1 MNGNF
6 KRNLFVSSGVS
17 ITILLISSAASFF
30 SIRSLL
36 DSNEWV
42 KHTQDVIYNLN
53 ESKSVMVDA
62 QGSMRGFLV
71 TGKQDFLKRY
81 DNAEE
86 DTKVYIDHLEELTI
100 DNQKQQESLK
110 ELKPL
115 IAGFYDY
122 LEDKV
127 ASKIKNGTVTPD
139 QLDNGRE
146 LMEKIRVLL
155 KRMEN
160 EEQRLLTE
168 RNTSSEKYG
177 LYSSILIIAA
187 ALVALLITIIFF
199 SRILRDYNERLKLQ
213 LKLEENDRE
222 TAQRIK
228 AISEI
233 ATEISSGNYE
243 IRVNDSQSDSL
254 GSVAGS
260 LNNMAVELDKS
271 FKTLSDNEWLQAGI
285 AKLNDVMI
293 GDKGLH
299 ELTSDVIE
307 HLSTYT
313 NSSAA
318 VLYILDGQELV
329 ASSGYSYMSDSA
341 RERIKVGDGLSGQA
355 VASRKMMEIKG
366 IAPGDIKISYAL
378 GEAKP
383 AHIIAVPLIDDKVT
397 GVIELASVKE
407 YSKKHI
413 AFLTEASD
421 NVGIA
426 ISAAQNRKRL
436 QELLEETE
444 SQSEELRVQHSEMEN
459 INAELEAQTQKLQA
473 SEEELRVQQEELQ
486 QTNEELAERSVLLE
500 ERNVEIQKKSED
512 LELSTRYKSEF
523 LANMSHE
530 LRTPLN
536 SILLLSRLLSENTT
550 DNMSD
555 EQIEFAKVIQSSG
568 NGLLGLIDEI
578 LDLSKIEAGKME
590 LEFIDISTKEVTDA
604 LKALFSEVA
613 KQKNIEF
620 NFITDDAP
628 IVLKTDK
635 MRLEQI
641 LKNLISNAIKFTSEG
656 SVTLEITKHKLNEK
670 LVNFTVKDTGI
681 GIPREKQPLIFEAF
695 QQADGSTKRKYGG
708 TGLGLSISR
717 ELAKLLKGD
726 ISLVSEMNMGSEF
739 TLTIPIIGSATMQPE
754 RIETARRPIADT
766 TFSALTAS
774 AATAQNSA
782 SATTAEEDAATEENN
797 KYLSPKIPDDVPDDR
812 NAISESDK
820 VMLIVE
826 DDVNF
831 AKSLLEFTRQRGY
844 KGIVSVRGDHA
855 LNLAIMYKPVGVLL
869 DIQLPIKSGWE
880 VIEELKANWQTKH
893 IPVHMMS
900 SHKMKQESLLKGAVN
915 FLDKPVAFEQ
925 IPEIFR
931 RIEHIV
937 NKESQKVL
945 IIEDNPKHAKAL
957 AYFLET
963 YNINSEIKSDVTD
976 GVDALQK
983 ETVDCVILDMGIP
996 DQQAYDILDKVKKNP
1011 GLENLPVIVFTGKS
1025 LSMNEELKIKKY
1037 ADSIIVKTAHSYQ
1050 RMLDEVSLFLHLVEE
1065 NKKGANS
1072 KKDTYKKLTLL
1083 NNVLSGKT
1091 VLVVDDDVRN
1101 IYSLTKSLE
1110 VLKMNV
1116 ITAIDGREAL
1126 KALEEHPEVDVVL
1139 LDMMMPNMDGY
1150 ETATRIR
1157 ENATYKKLPVI
1168 AVTAKAMTGDRE
1180 KCINAGASDYITKPV
1195 DIDQL
1200 LSLLRVW
1207 LYDQQ

>member
-1 MNGNF
+1 MDNNF
-6 KRNLFVSSGVS
+6 KRNLLVSSGVS
-17 ITILLISSAASFF
+17 ILILLISSTASFL
-30 SIRSLL
+30 SIRNLL
-36 DSNEWV
+36 DSNSWV
-42 KHTQDVIYNLN
+42 AHTQEVLYNIN
-53 ESKSVMVDA
+53 EGTAVMVDA
-62 QGSMRGFLV
+62 QGSMRGYLV

-81 DNAEE
+81 DTAEE
-86 DTKVYIDHLEELTI
+86 DTNVYIDKLDQLTV
-100 DNQKQQESLK
+100 DNPAQQRSIKQLR
-110 ELKPL
+110 PL
-115 IAGFYDY
+115 IISFYTY
-122 LEDKV
+122 LDERVADKMQ
-127 ASKIKNGTVTPD
+127 NGTITSNE
-139 QLDNGRE
+139 LDYGRKV
-146 LMEKIRVLL
+146 MENIRALL

-160 EEQRLLTE
+160 EEQRLLAE
-168 RNTSSEKYG
+168 RNSTSEKYG
-177 LYSSILIIAA
+177 MYSSVLIVAA
-187 ALVALLITIIFF
+187 ALVALLISVIFF
-199 SRILRDYNERLKLQ
+199 ARILRDYNERLKLQ
-213 LKLEENDRE
+213 LKLEAADRE
-222 TAQRIK
+222 TAERIRV
-228 AISEI
+228 ISGI
-233 ATEISSGNYE
+233 AGEISSGNYE
-243 IRVNDSQSDSL
+243 VRVDSNESDAL
-254 GSVAGS
+254 GSVGGS
-260 LNNMAVELDKS
+260 LNNMAIELEKS
-271 FKTLSDNEWLQAGI
+271 FKTLSDNEWLQSGI

-293 GDKGLH
+293 GEKTLQQ
-299 ELTSDVIE
+299 LTADVIG
-307 HLSTYT
+307 HLAAYT
-313 NSSAA
+313 NSNAA
-318 VLYILDGQELV
+318 VLYVLDGEELV
-329 ASSGYSYMSDSA
+329 ASAGYSYVSDKS
-341 RERIKVGDGLSGQA
+341 RERIRIGDGLSGQA
-355 VASRKMMEIKG
+355 VASRSIMELKS
-366 IAPGDIKISYAL
+366 PSPDDIKISYAL
-378 GEAKP
+378 GEVKP
-383 AHIIAVPLIDDKVT
+383 AHIIAIPLIDDKVT
-397 GVIELASVKE
+397 GVVELASVKE
-407 YSKKHI
+407 FSKRNLT
-413 AFLTEASD
+413 FLAAAAN

-536 SILLLSRLLSENTT
+536 SILLLSRLLSENN
-550 DNMSD
+550 DKNMND
-555 EQIEFAKVIQSSG
+555 EQIEFASVIQSSG

-590 LEFIDISTKEVTDA
+590 LEFIDIATKEITDN
-604 LKALFSEVA
+604 LKALFNEVA

-620 NFITDDAP
+620 NIITDDAP
-628 IVLKTDK
+628 LVLKTDK
-635 MRLEQI
+635 VRLEQI
-641 LKNLISNAIKFTSEG
+641 LKNLLSNAIKFTAKG
-656 SVTLEITKHKLNEK
+656 AVTLEIKKHPNNEK
-670 LVNFTVKDTGI
+670 LVCFMVKDTGI
-681 GIPREKQPLIFEAF
+681 GIPYEKQPLIFEAF

-717 ELAKLLKGD
+717 ELAKLLKGE
-726 ISLVSEMNMGSEF
+726 ISLKSELNQGSEF
-739 TLTIPIIGSATMQPE
+739 TLTVPVSGSARSMA
-754 RIETARRPIADT
+754 ETIYRGEEPV
-766 TFSALTAS
+766 
-774 AATAQNSA
+774 AAVA
-782 SATTAEEDAATEENN
+782 AEKQTDNEDKN
-797 KYLSPKIPDDVPDDR
+797 KYLSLSIPDDVPDDR
-812 NAISESDK
+812 ENIAEEDK
-820 VMLIVE
+820 VILIVE
-826 DDVNF
+826 DDINF
-831 AKSLLEFTRQRGY
+831 AKSLLEFTRKRGY
-844 KGIVSVRGDHA
+844 KGVVTVRGDHA
-855 LNLAIMYKPVGVLL
+855 FNLAVVYRPVGVLL

-880 VIEELKANWQTKH
+880 VMEDLKGNWQTKH

-925 IPEIFR
+925 MPDIFK

-983 ETVDCVILDMGIP
+983 GEVDCVILDMGIP
-996 DQQAYDILDKVKKNP
+996 DQHAYEILDGVKKNP

-1025 LSMNEELKIKKY
+1025 LSMKEELKIKKY
-1037 ADSIIVKTAHSYQ
+1037 ADSIVVKTAHSYQ

-1065 NKKGANS
+1065 NKKGTV
-1072 KKDTYKKLTLL
+1072 KKDTYKKLSLL
-1083 NNVLSGKT
+1083 NNVLSDKT

-1101 IYSLTKSLE
+1101 IYSLTKALE

-1116 ITAIDGREAL
+1116 ITAIDGKEAL
-1126 KALEEHPEVDVVL
+1126 KALEDHPEIDVVL

-1157 ENATYKKLPVI
+1157 DNNKYKTLPVI

-1195 DIDQL
+1195 DVDQL

>member
-1 MNGNF
+1 MDANF
-6 KRNLFVSSGVS
+6 KRNLLVSSGVS
-17 ITILLISSAASFF
+17 ILILLISSTASFL
-30 SIRSLL
+30 SIRNLL
-36 DSNEWV
+36 DSNSWV
-42 KHTQDVIYNLN
+42 AHTQEVLYNIN
-53 ESKSVMVDA
+53 ESTGVMVDA

-81 DNAEE
+81 DTAEE
-86 DTKVYIDHLEELTI
+86 DTNRYIDKLEELTI
-100 DNQKQQESLK
+100 DNEAQQANIIKLR
-110 ELKPL
+110 PL
-115 IAGFYDY
+115 IASFYDY
-122 LEDKV
+122 LEERVADKMQ
-127 ASKIKNGTVTPD
+127 NGTITPNE
-139 QLDNGRE
+139 LDYGRRT
-146 LMEKIRVLL
+146 MENIRALL

-160 EEQRLLTE
+160 EEQRLLAE
-168 RNTSSEKYG
+168 RNTTSEKYG
-177 LYSSILIIAA
+177 MYSSVLIVVA
-187 ALVALLITIIFF
+187 ALLALLISIVF
-199 SRILRDYNERLKLQ
+199 SARILKDYTERLKLQ
-213 LKLEENDRE
+213 LKLEEADKE
-222 TAQRIK
+222 TAERIRV
-228 AISEI
+228 ISGI
-233 ATEISSGNYE
+233 AGEISAGNYE
-243 IRVNDSQSDSL
+243 VRVDEVESDAL
-254 GSVAGS
+254 GSVGGS
-260 LNNMAVELDKS
+260 LNNMATALDKS
-271 FKTLSDNEWLQAGI
+271 FKTLSDNEWLQSGI

-293 GDKGLH
+293 GEKSVH
-299 ELTSDVIE
+299 QLTNDVID
-307 HLSTYT
+307 HLAAYT
-313 NSSAA
+313 NSNAA
-318 VLYILDGQELV
+318 VLYVLEGEELV
-329 ASSGYSYMSDSA
+329 VSAGYSYVA
-341 RERIKVGDGLSGQA
+341 NNGRERILVGDGLSGQA
-355 VASRKMMEIKG
+355 VASRQIMELKSLS
-366 IAPGDIKISYAL
+366 PDDIRISYAL

-397 GVIELASVKE
+397 GVVELASVKE
-407 YSKKHI
+407 FSKRAI
-413 AFLTEASD
+413 TFLEAAGN

-426 ISAAQNRKRL
+426 ITAAQNRKRL

-536 SILLLSRLLSENTT
+536 SILLLSRLLSENN
-550 DNMSD
+550 DKNMND

-590 LEFIDISTKEVTDA
+590 LEFIDIATKEITDN
-604 LKALFSEVA
+604 LKALFNEVA

-620 NFITDDAP
+620 NIIADNAP
-628 IVLKTDK
+628 MVLKTDK
-635 MRLEQI
+635 VRLEQI
-641 LKNLISNAIKFTSEG
+641 LKNLLSNAIKFTAKG
-656 SVTLEITKHKLNEK
+656 SVTLEIKKHQENDK
-670 LVNFTVKDTGI
+670 LVVFSVKDTGI
-681 GIPREKQPLIFEAF
+681 GIPYEKQPLIFEAF

-717 ELAKLLKGD
+717 ELSKLLKGE
-726 ISLVSEMNMGSEF
+726 ITLKSEPNQGSEF
-739 TLTIPIIGSATMQPE
+739 ILTVPVSGSAKSMA
-754 RIETARRPIADT
+754 ETIYRE
-766 TFSALTAS
+766 
-774 AATAQNSA
+774 
-782 SATTAEEDAATEENN
+782 TTAGTAIEKEENTEERK
-797 KYLSPKIPDDVPDDR
+797 KYLSLSIPNDVPDDR
-812 NAISESDK
+812 ENIGENDK

-826 DDVNF
+826 DDTNF
-831 AKSLLEFTRQRGY
+831 AKSLLEFTRKRGY
-844 KGIVSVRGDHA
+844 KGVVSVRGDQA
-855 LNLAIMYKPVGVLL
+855 FNLAVMFRPAGILL
-869 DIQLPIKSGWE
+869 DIELPIKSGWE
-880 VIEELKANWQTKH
+880 VMEELKGNWQTKH

-925 IPEIFR
+925 MPEIFK

-983 ETVDCVILDMGIP
+983 GSVDCVILDMGIP
-996 DQQAYDILDKVKKNP
+996 DQHAYEILDGVKKNP

-1025 LSMNEELKIKKY
+1025 LSMKEELKIKKY
-1037 ADSIIVKTAHSYQ
+1037 ADSIVVKTAHSYQ

-1065 NKKGANS
+1065 NKKGGA
-1072 KKDTYKKLTLL
+1072 KKDTYKKLSLL
-1083 NNVLSGKT
+1083 NNVLSDKT

-1101 IYSLTKSLE
+1101 IYSLTKALE

-1116 ITAIDGREAL
+1116 ITAIDGKEAL
-1126 KALEEHPEVDVVL
+1126 KALEEHPEIDVVL

-1157 ENATYKKLPVI
+1157 ENSKYQTLPVI

-1195 DIDQL
+1195 DVDQL

>member
-1 MNGNF
+1 MDGSF
-6 KRNLFVSSGVS
+6 KRNLLISSGVS
-17 ITILLISSAASFF
+17 ILILLVSSTASFL

-36 DSNEWV
+36 ESNSLV
-42 KHTQDVIYNLN
+42 RHTQEVIYNIN
-53 ESKSVMVDA
+53 EATSVMTDA
-62 QGSMRGFLV
+62 QGGMRGFLV

-81 DNAEE
+81 ENAGE
-86 DTKVYIDHLEELTI
+86 DTSLYINKLEQLTT
-100 DNQKQQESLK
+100 DNPLQQTSIK
-110 ELKPL
+110 ELRPL
-115 IAGFYDY
+115 INSFYDY
-122 LEDKV
+122 LDERVTDKMR
-127 ASKIKNGTVTPD
+127 NGAITPD
-139 QLDNGRE
+139 ELDNGRK
-146 LMEKIRVLL
+146 LMESIRGLL

-160 EEQRLLTE
+160 EEQRLLAE
-168 RNTSSEKYG
+168 RNSASEKYG
-177 LYSSILIIAA
+177 MYSSVLIVIAA
-187 ALVALLITIIFF
+187 LLALLISVSFF
-199 SRILRDYNERLKLQ
+199 ARILRDYNERLKLQ
-213 LKLEENDRE
+213 LKLQEAEKE
-222 TAQRIK
+222 TAERIRV
-228 AISEI
+228 ISGI
-233 ATEISSGNYE
+233 AGEISSGNYE
-243 IRVNDSQSDSL
+243 IRVNDTQSDAL

-271 FKTLSDNEWLQAGI
+271 FRTLSDNEWLQSGL

-293 GDKGLH
+293 GEKEIGQ
-299 ELTSDVIE
+299 LTSDIIE
-307 HLSTYT
+307 HLAAYT
-313 NSSAA
+313 NSNAA
-318 VLYILDGQELV
+318 VLYVVDGQDLV
-329 ASSGYSYMSDSA
+329 ATAGYSYVADKS
-341 RERIKVGDGLSGQA
+341 RIRIKVGDGLSGQA
-355 VASRKMMEIKG
+355 VASRSIKELKSVS
-366 IAPGDIKISYAL
+366 ADDIKISYAL
-378 GEAKP
+378 GETKP

-397 GVIELASVKE
+397 GVVELASVKE
-407 YSKKHI
+407 FSKRSI
-413 AFLTEASD
+413 AFLNAAAN

-426 ISAAQNRKRL
+426 ITASQNRKRL

-444 SQSEELRVQHSEMEN
+444 SQSEELRMQHSEMEN

-536 SILLLSRLLSENTT
+536 SILLLSRLLSENN
-550 DNMSD
+550 DKNMND

-590 LEFIDISTKEVTDA
+590 LEFIDIATKEITDA
-604 LKALFSEVA
+604 LKALFNEVA
-613 KQKNIEF
+613 KQKGIELNIIDNE
-620 NFITDDAP
+620 AP
-628 IVLKTDK
+628 LVLKTDK
-635 MRLEQI
+635 VRLEQI
-641 LKNLISNAIKFTSEG
+641 LKNLLSNAIKFTAKG
-656 SVTLEITKHKLNEK
+656 SVILEIKKCPKNDK
-670 LVNFTVKDTGI
+670 LVYFTVKDTGI
-681 GIPREKQPLIFEAF
+681 GIPYEKQPLIFEAF

-717 ELAKLLKGD
+717 ELAKLLKGE
-726 ISLVSEMNMGSEF
+726 ITLKSEPNEGSEF
-739 TLTIPIIGSATMQPE
+739 TLVMPISGSVRHQTEIVYRDEPQKPVE
-754 RIETARRPIADT
+754 DKEPGDK
-766 TFSALTAS
+766 
-774 AATAQNSA
+774 
-782 SATTAEEDAATEENN
+782 EEKN
-797 KYLSPKIPDDVPDDR
+797 KFLSLSIPDDVPDDR
-812 NAISESDK
+812 DSINGDDK
-820 VMLIVE
+820 VILIVE
-826 DDVNF
+826 DDTNF
-831 AKSLLEFTRQRGY
+831 AKSLLDFTRKRGY
-844 KGIVSVRGDHA
+844 RGIVSVRGDEA
-855 LNLAIMYKPVGVLL
+855 FNLAVMYRPVGVLL
-869 DIQLPIKSGWE
+869 DIQLPVKSGWE
-880 VIEELKANWQTKH
+880 VMEELKGNWQTKH

-915 FLDKPVAFEQ
+915 FLDKPVAYEQ
-925 IPEIFR
+925 MPEIFK

-963 YNINSEIKSDVTD
+963 YDINSEIKSDVTD
-976 GVDALQK
+976 GVDALKKQHI
-983 ETVDCVILDMGIP
+983 DCVILDMGIP
-996 DQQAYDILDKVKKNP
+996 DQQAYEILEGVKKNE
-1011 GLENLPVIVFTGKS
+1011 GLESLPVIVFTGKS
-1025 LSMNEELKIKKY
+1025 LSMKEELKIKKY
-1037 ADSIIVKTAHSYQ
+1037 ADSIVVKTAHSYQ

-1065 NKKGANS
+1065 NKTTE
-1072 KKDTYKKLTLL
+1072 KKDTYKKLSLL
-1083 NNVLSGKT
+1083 NNVLNDKT

-1101 IYSLTKSLE
+1101 IYSLTKALE

-1116 ITAIDGREAL
+1116 ITAIDGKEAL

-1157 ENATYKKLPVI
+1157 ENSKYKTLPVI

-1195 DIDQL
+1195 DVDQL